1 MNQSWL
7 RYRYMRAIELSMTFD
22 GDASF
27 DKFDR
32 GEIPKVAF
40 AGMLEYDRDLH
51 IPQKY
56 LVTPPQISHT
66 LTELLVGNGIPEYA
80 CSETQKYGH
89 VTFFWNG
96 NRSEKFSEELE
107 TWEEV
112 PSDNRPFDECP
123 WMKATEITDRVI
135 GAIASG
141 KYQFIRCNLPN
152 GDMVGHTGN
161 LVATE
166 IAMEAVD
173 LCLGRILNACD
184 EYGCILLVTA
194 DHGNSEQMLEKNKKG
209 ETTVRTAHSLD
220 PVPFIIHDRDEHHE
234 LDMETSFGLANVA
247 PTVAE
252 LLGLEPY
259 DCWEQSML
267 R

>member
-80 CSETQKYGH
+80 CSETQK
-89 VTFFWNG
+89 
-96 NRSEKFSEELE
+96 
-107 TWEEV
+107 
-112 PSDNRPFDECP
+112 
-123 WMKATEITDRVI
+123 
-135 GAIASG
+135 
-141 KYQFIRCNLPN
+141 
-152 GDMVGHTGN
+152 
-161 LVATE
+161 
-166 IAMEAVD
+166 
-173 LCLGRILNACD
+173 
-184 EYGCILLVTA
+184 
-194 DHGNSEQMLEKNKKG
+194 
-209 ETTVRTAHSLD
+209 
-220 PVPFIIHDRDEHHE
+220 
-234 LDMETSFGLANVA
+234 
-247 PTVAE
+247 
-252 LLGLEPY
+252 
-259 DCWEQSML
+259 
-267 R
+267 

>member
-1 MNQSWL
+1 
-7 RYRYMRAIELSMTFD
+7 MRAIELSMTFD

-66 LTELLVGNGIPEYA
+66 LTELLVENGIPEYA

-107 TWEEV
+107 TIH
-112 PSDNRPFDECP
+112 
-123 WMKATEITDRVI
+123 AEIKEI
-135 GAIASG
+135 HG
-141 KYQFIRCNLPN
+141 KNSR
-152 GDMVGHTGN
+152 GN
-161 LVATE
+161 
-166 IAMEAVD
+166 I
-173 LCLGRILNACD
+173 
-184 EYGCILLVTA
+184 CI
-194 DHGNSEQMLEKNKKG
+194 
-209 ETTVRTAHSLD
+209 
-220 PVPFIIHDRDEHHE
+220 
-234 LDMETSFGLANVA
+234 
-247 PTVAE
+247 
-252 LLGLEPY
+252 
-259 DCWEQSML
+259 
-267 R
+267 